1 MNPTERSEKIE
12 KYGAAYDELV
22 EALAQFP
29 REMWQYRP
37 SPEDWTIHE
46 IVMHL
51 TDSEANSYVRARR
64 LLAEPGK
71 AVMAYDEMLWGT
83 MLRYHFQNPVT
94 ALELFRWL
102 RQSTY
107 ELIRELPDE
116 KWASAGQHPEHGE
129 YSLETWLDIYTR
141 HVPDHI
147 EQMQRV
153 YDTWLQAGE

>member
-1 MNPTERSEKIE
+1 MNPNERQEKIAQ
-12 KYGAAYDELV
+12 YGEAYNVLV

-37 SPEDWTIHE
+37 APEDWTIHE
-46 IVMHL
+46 IVIHI

-83 MLRYHFQNPVT
+83 MLHYHSLNPAT
-94 ALELFRWL
+94 ALELFSWL

-107 ELIRELPDE
+107 ELILNLPEE
-116 KWASAGQHPEHGE
+116 KWSSTGSHPEHGD

-153 YDTWLQAGE
+153 YDAWLQSSE